1 MKLLEK
7 HINKCHLAIL
17 DNARNQSHEAVRKEL
32 QRIFHGLFVFLPAY
46 TPEFAPVEH
55 IIHLVRSHIAANI
68 DNLEKTEIHL
78 LHDALEHYSTTE
90 VLVVIAPLRCSI
102 CTERITMFGY
112 LGGRPQLDRV
122 CIYYGVFR
130 FVERCL

>member
-78 LHDALEHYSTTE
+78 LHDALEHYSTTGSGSHCASE
-90 VLVVIAPLRCSI
+90 
-102 CTERITMFGY
+102 MFHMY
-112 LGGRPQLDRV
+112 RTNHNVWLSRR
-122 CIYYGVFR
+122 
-130 FVERCL
+130 